1 MSISFVARK
10 HGIYMDTSLFATRH
24 RHIQTDQVAVL
35 YPYMDSLVLS
45 KTPSGT
51 ECVEIGQVV
60 R

>member
-35 YPYMDSLVLS
+35 YPAY
-45 KTPSGT
+45 
-51 ECVEIGQVV
+51 
-60 R
+60 